1 MIELKN
7 IRKSYTTQYTRLDVL
22 KGVNLSV
29 SDGEIVS
36 IMGSSG
42 SGKSTLLN
50 ILGLLD
56 NYDEGAYY
64 LDDKLMRDLSDIDA
78 AYYRNRM
85 LGFVFQSAN
94 LITYKNIVEN
104 VALPLLYRGEKKQA
118 RNKLAMECLDRL
130 GLKEWSTHYPNELSG
145 GQRQRVAIARALAM
159 KPKALLFDEP
169 TSALDPEM
177 INEVLDVMKSLAKE
191 GMTMAVVTHEMGF
204 AREVGDRVI
213 FVDGGVIVEQGEPE
227 EVFLHAKEERTRSF
241 LSKIL

>member
-104 VALPLLYRGEKKQA
+104 VALPLLYRGEKN
-118 RNKLAMECLDRL
+118 RRETNWPWSVSIGLA
-130 GLKEWSTHYPNELSG
+130 
-145 GQRQRVAIARALAM
+145 
-159 KPKALLFDEP
+159 
-169 TSALDPEM
+169 
-177 INEVLDVMKSLAKE
+177 
-191 GMTMAVVTHEMGF
+191 
-204 AREVGDRVI
+204 
-213 FVDGGVIVEQGEPE
+213 
-227 EVFLHAKEERTRSF
+227 
-241 LSKIL
+241 